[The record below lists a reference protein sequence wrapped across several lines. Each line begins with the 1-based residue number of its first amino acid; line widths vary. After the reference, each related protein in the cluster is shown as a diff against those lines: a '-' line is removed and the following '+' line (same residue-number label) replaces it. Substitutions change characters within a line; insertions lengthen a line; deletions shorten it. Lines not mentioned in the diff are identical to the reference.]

1 MLFGP
6 RWAWPLSAL
15 LCLLLA
21 TSGAR
26 AQSSTCSG
34 QLREAQ
40 ELQYAGKLLLARPL
54 AVACGEAATCDGQ
67 TRRSCRQL
75 LSALHRQIPSV
86 VFSVR
91 DEGGHETDEVSLY
104 VDGELRTEALPST
117 PFELDPGAHELRL
130 ELASGKS
137 QRLRVVLAPGEQLRR
152 IDLSFEPPK
161 PTKKAVATRSGTP
174 RWLTISLGSL
184 ALVSAGSFTY
194 FALDGRS
201 RANDLQASCAPAC
214 APGPVKDM
222 RRAFL
227 VADISWIVGVLTAGG
242 ATWSFVSEAP

>member
-6 RWAWPLSAL
+6 RWAWLLRAL
-15 LCLLLA
+15 VCVLLA

-26 AQSSTCSG
+26 AQSSTCDG

-54 AVACGEAATCDGQ
+54 AVACAEAEACHDQ
-67 TRRSCRQL
+67 THQSCRQL
-75 LSALHRQIPSV
+75 LATLRRQIPSL

-91 DEGGHETDEVSLY
+91 DEGGHETDQVSLY
-104 VDGELRTEALPST
+104 VDGELRTQALPST
-117 PFELDPGAHELRL
+117 PFELDPGAHELRA
-130 ELASGKS
+130 ELRSGRS
-137 QRLRVVLAPGEQLRR
+137 QQLRVVLAPGEQLRR
-152 IDLSFEPPK
+152 IDLSFEVK
-161 PTKKAVATRSGTP
+161 TTKQPAIARTGTP

-201 RANDLQASCAPAC
+201 RSSDLQTNCAPAC
-214 APGPVKDM
+214 AEGPVKDM

-227 VADISWIVGVLTAGG
+227 VADISWIVGALAAGG
-242 ATWSFVSEAP
+242 ATWSFVSEAR

>member
-6 RWAWPLSAL
+6 RWAWL
-15 LCLLLA
+15 LRTLFCLLLA

-26 AQSSTCSG
+26 AQSSTCDG

-54 AVACGEAATCDGQ
+54 TVACGEATTCDDQ
-67 TRRSCRQL
+67 TRQSCRQL
-75 LSALHRQIPSV
+75 LLTLRRQIPSV

-104 VDGELRTEALPST
+104 VDGELRMQALPST
-117 PFELDPGAHELRL
+117 PFELDPGAHELRV
-130 ELASGKS
+130 ELRSGKS
-137 QRLRVVLAPGEQLRR
+137 QKLRVVLAPGEQLRR
-152 IDLSFEPPK
+152 IDLSFELAT
-161 PTKKAVATRSGTP
+161 PTKKPVAARTGTP

-194 FALDGRS
+194 FAIDGQSRS
-201 RANDLQASCAPAC
+201 KDLQGGCAPAC
-214 APGPVKDM
+214 SAGEVNDM

-227 VADISWIVGVLTAGG
+227 IADISWIVGVLAAGG
-242 ATWSFVSEAP
+242 ATWSFVSESR